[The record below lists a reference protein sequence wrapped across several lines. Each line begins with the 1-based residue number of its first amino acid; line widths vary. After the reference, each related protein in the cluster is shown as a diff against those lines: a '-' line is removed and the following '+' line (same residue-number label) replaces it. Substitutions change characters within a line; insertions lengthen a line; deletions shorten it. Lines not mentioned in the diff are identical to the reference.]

1 MAIILD
7 GYNQLKT
14 KYCDFAERVKN
25 LDDGLRCCLDVDML
39 IYEHTPTSIGEI
51 KLVPLESFSCKRTIV
66 GSNGTNIDIDA
77 PFGLVKEDFIDIDCV
92 EVDVME
98 KHKKTLTGV
107 LISNT
112 NDYFEIFNQLA
123 KHFGFITSDN
133 GNSFVLDEAEIS
145 ELKLVPF
152 NLKYVDNQFVVSDIE
167 KEMSTSEYDTLVD
180 EMYCCDYG
188 I

>member
-1 MAIILD
+1 MAILLD
-7 GYNQLKT
+7 SCNEVKT
-14 KYCDFAERVKN
+14 KYCDFVDRLKN
-25 LDDGLRCCLDVDML
+25 LDTGLRCCLDVDL
-39 IYEHTPTSIGEI
+39 LVYEYAPVSIGEI

-66 GSNGTNIDIDA
+66 GSNGTNIGIDS
-77 PFGLVKEDFIDIDCV
+77 PFGLVKKDFIDIDCV

-98 KHKKTLTGV
+98 NGKRKLTGA
-107 LISNT
+107 LISYT

-123 KHFGFITSDN
+123 NHFNFIASDN

-152 NLKYVDNQFVVSDIE
+152 NLKYTDNHFVVSNIE
-167 KEMSTSEYDTLVD
+167 NEMDTSEYDAIVD
-180 EMYCCDYG
+180 GMYCCDYA

>member
-1 MAIILD
+1 MAIVLD
-7 GYNQLKT
+7 SYNQLKT
-14 KYCDFAERVKN
+14 KYCDFVDRLKQ

-39 IYEHTPTSIGEI
+39 VYEYAPITISDI
-51 KLVPLESFSCKRTIV
+51 KLVPLESFSCQRTIV

-77 PFGLVKEDFIDIDCV
+77 PFGLVKEDFIEIDCV
-92 EVDVME
+92 EVGVVE
-98 KHKKTLTGV
+98 KHKRKLTGV

-123 KHFGFITSDN
+123 KHFGYIPSDN

-145 ELKLVPF
+145 ELKIVPF
-152 NLKYVDNQFVVSDIE
+152 NLKYVDNQFVVSNIE
-167 KEMSTSEYDTLVD
+167 KEMDTSEYDAIVD
-180 EMYCCDYG
+180 RMYCCDYG